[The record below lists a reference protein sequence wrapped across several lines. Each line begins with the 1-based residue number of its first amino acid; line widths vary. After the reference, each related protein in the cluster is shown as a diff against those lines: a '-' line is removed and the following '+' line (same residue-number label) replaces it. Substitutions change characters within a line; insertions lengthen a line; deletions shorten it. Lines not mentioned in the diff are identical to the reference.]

1 MITHYLKIAFRNM
14 QKQKMYAAINIG
26 GFAIGIAACILIS
39 LYIRNETS
47 YDQDIANK
55 DNVYRIVGE
64 LKVDGTTFRGISF
77 QPPMAKALV
86 NDFPEVKK
94 AGRILHSKL
103 FGGTENQIRRTDQVN
118 NTYEDGFCFADTS
131 VIDILD
137 IKMVYGNKLTA
148 LRNPNSVVIN
158 KSLADKY
165 FPGQNPVGKALIFN
179 NNTKVP
185 LMIGGVM
192 RDFPENA
199 HMQFKGFISLAGLNF
214 WDGEQ
219 ESWYASNYGIYVQ
232 MRPGIDVNA
241 FNKKMTA
248 GILDKYIIPTMKER
262 GRSNVKEI
270 RENAKLSLQAV
281 TDIHLNSYN
290 IDEND
295 IKHGDVRFIWLFAGI
310 AGFILLLACI
320 NFLNLS
326 TARSANRAREVG
338 VRKVIGSTRANLIRQ
353 FLTESLLYSFFSF
366 ILGIALTAITL
377 PAFNKVAGT
386 QLTLPWTEWW
396 LLPALV
402 TSAFIIGLIA
412 GIYPAFYLSYFKPAT
427 TLKGALSMGTRNSG
441 LRSGLVIFQFT
452 VSIVL
457 IIGTAVIYKQMQ
469 YILNSKIGFDKEQV
483 VTIEGADA
491 LGPQTA
497 SFKSELLNL
506 PFVKNVT
513 VSDFLPVSGTKRNGN
528 SFFKEGREKEDPP
541 IRTQHWVID
550 ENYLATMGMKLVAG
564 RNFRTDMPTD
574 SQATIVNKAM
584 VNQLGY
590 KDPLGKVITNGGEHL
605 TIIGVIDDF
614 NYESIKQ
621 QVDPMVMILGNSNSM
636 VSIKVK
642 SADMQAAL
650 AAITATWKKFQP
662 HQAMRYNFL
671 DERYAAMYSDVQS
684 TQYIFT
690 GFSILAIVVACL
702 GLFAL
707 AAFMAEQRSKEVSIR
722 KVLGASVGNLFAL
735 LTGNFL
741 KLVLISLII
750 AIPIGWLAMNK
761 WLEDYVYR
769 VKLSWDIFAVSG
781 IMVIVIA
788 LVTVC
793 WQAVSA
799 ALVNPIKN
807 LRSE

>member
-1 MITHYLKIAFRNM
+1 M

-47 YDQDIANK
+47 YDQDNINK
-55 DNVYRIVGE
+55 NDVYRVVGE
-64 LKVDGTTFRGISF
+64 IKLQGTLFRGISF
-77 QPPMAKALV
+77 QPPMSKALV

-103 FGGTENQIRRTDQVN
+103 FGGTENQIRRTDQAN
-118 NTYEDGFCFADTS
+118 NTFENGFCFADTS
-131 VIDILD
+131 VLDILD
-137 IKMVYGNKLTA
+137 VQMVYGNKLTA
-148 LRNPNSVVIN
+148 LNNPNSVVLN
-158 KSLADKY
+158 KSMADKY
-165 FPGQNPVGKALIFN
+165 FPGQNPIGKALIFN
-179 NNTKVP
+179 NNTSVP
-185 LMIGGVM
+185 LVVGGVM
-192 RDFPENA
+192 RDFPNNS
-199 HMQFKGFISLAGLNF
+199 HMQFRGFISLKGLNF

-219 ESWYASNYGIYVQ
+219 DSWYASNYGIYLQ
-232 MRPGIDVNA
+232 MNPGVNVAA
-241 FNKKMTA
+241 FNKKMTS
-248 GILDKYIIPTMKER
+248 GILDKYVIPSMKEN
-262 GRSNVKEI
+262 GRSNVDEI
-270 RENAKLSLQAV
+270 RKNAKLYLQPL

-295 IKHGDVRFIWLFAGI
+295 IKHGDIRFIWLFAGI
-310 AGFILLLACI
+310 AGFILVLACI

-366 ILGIALTAITL
+366 VLGIVLVSAVM
-377 PAFNKVAGT
+377 PVFNKVAGT
-386 QLTLPWTEWW
+386 QLNVPWMEWW
-396 LLPALV
+396 LLPAL
-402 TSAFIIGLIA
+402 TASAIVIGLIA

-427 TLKGALSMGTRNSG
+427 TLKGALSMGSRNSG

-457 IIGTAVIYKQMQ
+457 IIGTAVIFKQMQ

-506 PFVKNVT
+506 PFIKNVT
-513 VSDFLPVSGTKRNGN
+513 VSDYLPVSGTKRNGN
-528 SFFKEGREKEDPP
+528 SFFKEGREKEDAP

-574 SQATIVNKAM
+574 SQATIINQAM
-584 VNQLGY
+584 VKQLGY
-590 KDPLGKVITNGGEHL
+590 KDPLGKIITNGPEHL
-605 TIIGVIDDF
+605 RIIGVIDDF

-636 VSIKVK
+636 VAIKLK
-642 SADMQAAL
+642 SADMSTSL
-650 AAITATWKKFQP
+650 AAIKDVWKKFQP
-662 HQAMRYNFL
+662 HQTMRYNFL
-671 DERYAAMYSDVQS
+671 DESYAAMYRDVQS

-722 KVLGASVGNLFAL
+722 KVLGASVTNLFAL

-741 KLVLISLII
+741 KLVLISLVI

-769 VKLSWDIFAVSG
+769 INLSWDIFAISG
-781 IMVIVIA
+781 IIVIIIA

>member
-64 LKVDGTTFRGISF
+64 LKVAGTTFRGISF

-103 FGGTENQIRRTDQVN
+103 FGGTENQIRRADQVN

-148 LRNPNSVVIN
+148 LSNPNSVVIN

-165 FPGQNPVGKALIFN
+165 FPGQNPVGKTLIFN

-185 LMIGGVM
+185 LTIGGVM

-199 HMQFKGFISLAGLNF
+199 HMQFKGFISLAGLKF

-232 MRPGIDVNA
+232 MNPGVNVAA

-262 GRSNVKEI
+262 GRSNVEEI
-270 RENAKLSLQAV
+270 RKNAKLSLQAV

-310 AGFILLLACI
+310 AGFILVLACI

-366 ILGIALTAITL
+366 VLGLALTAIAL

-396 LLPALV
+396 LLPVLV

-427 TLKGALSMGTRNSG
+427 TLKGALSMGSRNSG

-483 VTIEGADA
+483 LTIEGADA
-491 LGPQTA
+491 LGPQMA

-550 ENYLATMGMKLVAG
+550 ENYLATMGMKLIAG

-584 VNQLGY
+584 ISQLGY
-590 KDPLGKVITNGGEHL
+590 KNPLGKVITNGPEHL
-605 TIIGVIDDF
+605 TIIGVIDNF

-636 VSIKVK
+636 VSVKVK

-650 AAITATWKKFQP
+650 AAINGTWKKFQP
-662 HQAMRYNFL
+662 NQAMRYNFL

-722 KVLGASVGNLFAL
+722 KVLGASVSNLFAL

-741 KLVLISLII
+741 KLVLISLVI
-750 AIPIGWLAMNK
+750 AIPIGWLAMSK

-769 VKLSWDIFAVSG
+769 IKLSWDIFAVSG
-781 IMVIVIA
+781 VIVIIIA

>member
-1 MITHYLKIAFRNM
+1 M

-39 LYIRNETS
+39 IYIRNETS
-47 YDQDIANK
+47 YDQTNRNK
-55 DNVYRIVGE
+55 ENVYRVLG
-64 LKVDGTTFRGISF
+64 KMTMAGTTFYGTSF
-77 QPPMAKALV
+77 QPPMSKALLS
-86 NDFPEVKK
+86 DFPQVKK
-94 AGRILHSKL
+94 AGRIMHNRL

-118 NTYEDGFCFADTS
+118 NNYEAGFCFADSSTL
-131 VIDILD
+131 DILD
-137 IKMVYGNKLTA
+137 IPMVYGSNITA
-148 LRNPNSVVIN
+148 LKAPNTVVIC

-165 FPGQNPVGKALIFN
+165 FPKQNPIGKTLIFN
-179 NNTKVP
+179 NNTQKP
-185 LMIGGVM
+185 LTIGGVM
-192 RDFPENA
+192 QDFPANS
-199 HMQFKGFISLAGLNF
+199 HMQFRGFISLSGLGF

-219 ESWYASNYGIYVQ
+219 ESWYSSNYGIYLQ
-232 MRPGIDVNA
+232 MNPGVDIDA
-241 FNKKMTA
+241 FSKKMSDH
-248 GILDKYIIPTMKER
+248 ILDEYVIPSMKQNGQANTAEVR
-262 GRSNVKEI
+262 K
-270 RENAKLSLQAV
+270 NAHLILQPL
-281 TDIHLNSYN
+281 TDIYLKSYN
-290 IDEND
+290 IEEDH
-295 IKHGDVRFIWLFAGI
+295 IKHGDARFIWLFAGI
-310 AGFILLLACI
+310 AGFILILACI

-366 ILGIALTAITL
+366 VLGVVLAASAL
-377 PAFNKVAGT
+377 PVFNNVAGT
-386 QLTLPWTEWW
+386 QLALPWMEWW
-396 LLPALV
+396 LLPALIS
-402 TSAFIIGLIA
+402 SAIVIGLIA

-427 TLKGALSMGTRNSG
+427 TLKGSISMGTRNSG

-457 IIGTAVIYKQMQ
+457 IIGTAVIFKQMQ

-497 SFKSELLNL
+497 AFKAELLNL

-513 VSDFLPVSGTKRNGN
+513 VSDFLPINSTKRNGN
-528 SFFKEGREKEDPP
+528 SFYNEGREKQDAP
-541 IRTQHWVID
+541 IRSQHWVID
-550 ENYLATMGMKLVAG
+550 ENYLATLGIKLSDG

-574 SQATIVNKAM
+574 SQATIVNRSM
-584 VNQLGY
+584 VKQLGL
-590 KDPLGKVITNGGEHL
+590 KNPLGKVITNGYEHL
-605 TIIGVIDDF
+605 TIIGVVDDF
-614 NYESIKQ
+614 YYESLKQ
-621 QVDPMVMILGNSNSM
+621 QVEPLVMILGNSNSM
-636 VSIKVK
+636 VSVK
-642 SADMQAAL
+642 LKSSDMR
-650 AAITATWKKFQP
+650 AAIAAINSTWKQFQP
-662 HQAMRYNFL
+662 HQTMRYDFL
-671 DERYAAMYSDVQS
+671 DQSYAAMYSDVKS

-690 GFSILAIVVACL
+690 GFSVLAIVVACL

-722 KVLGASVGNLFAL
+722 KVLGASVTNLFAL

-741 KLVLISLII
+741 KLVLISLVI

-769 VKLSWDIFAVSG
+769 IQLSWDIFAISG
-781 IMVIVIA
+781 IIVIIIA